1 MRNLSITEN
10 SDNSMDLSTREAY
23 IAALDAFTDG
33 SEPDCLTEELEN
45 LFKHIARTGDTIVSW
60 DKLKKAFILKL
71 KLVIDEFNSS
81 NQYVA
86 GKINANCENE
96 QFSEMKESLISL
108 ANGFEHAPFTFQRVC
123 ELIINPKQYYTKC
136 EKYMRALEKNL
147 RVVTS
152 WSYTPRRVSEPG
164 LLESQ
169 MNGSAN
175 SNNTSSKS
183 PSNNKSSPVLT
194 TSSKEPSEVDSTAN
208 VCSETT
214 NHDNPSSIEVGG
226 SSINHLRNANNQ
238 TSDLPVPIEKIIMPT
253 NTIKATSSEVE
264 NDISAVPVNCD
275 IKMPVSTA
283 PKNECNE
290 KLDNDNI
297 PLVQKTDSLV
307 LDDKATSSEAVVK
320 EEKEPELTR
329 KTSSLSAEEST
340 KSLTAGMNDT
350 SVESHPLQTMIT
362 KRKLDSEN
370 NSDESIEENSAKR
383 PKNE

>member
-10 SDNSMDLSTREAY
+10 IDNSMDLSTREAY
-23 IAALDAFTDG
+23 IAALDAFTDD

-123 ELIINPKQYYTKC
+123 ELIINPKQNYTKC

-164 LLESQ
+164 SLESQ

-183 PSNNKSSPVLT
+183 PSNNKSPLAPT
-194 TSSKEPSEVDSTAN
+194 LLNKEPSEVDSTATAS
-208 VCSETT
+208 SETT
-214 NHDNPSSIEVGG
+214 NHVSSPSVEVGG
-226 SSINHLRNANNQ
+226 SLIDHASDQ

-253 NTIKATSSEVE
+253 NTNEATSSEVE
-264 NDISAVPVNCD
+264 TEVSAVPVN
-275 IKMPVSTA
+275 IENMPASTA

-290 KLDNDNI
+290 KEDNDNI

-307 LDDKATSSEAVVK
+307 LDDKATAPAVAK
-320 EEKEPELTR
+320 EEIEPELASKASQLT
-329 KTSSLSAEEST
+329 AEES
-340 KSLTAGMNDT
+340 SEPLAVGMSDN
-350 SVESHPLQTMIT
+350 SVESNPLQTAIT

-370 NSDESIEENSAKR
+370 NSEDHSIEENSAKR